1 MNAKT
6 NAQEVQRGLKNR
18 HIQMIALGG
27 AIGTGLFY
35 GSAGVVK
42 IAGPAITLSY
52 LIGGAII
59 FFIMRALGEMA
70 VDQPV
75 SGSFSQYAYQYWGEF
90 PGFVAGW
97 NYWFNYVVV
106 GMAELSVVG
115 AYINYWFPDVPTWI
129 SALACLV
136 AITLI
141 NLVNVKFYGEF
152 EFWFA
157 LIKVLAIIGMIV
169 FGLAM
174 ILFGFGNGGTPI
186 GIANLWSHGGFLPN
200 GFEGIVMS
208 LVLVMFSFGGVEL
221 VGITAGEAKN
231 PKKTIPQAINQVVW
245 RILLFYI
252 GAMGVILA
260 IFPWTEMA
268 ATGSPF
274 VQIFTHVGISS
285 AANLLNF
292 VVLTAA
298 LSAYNS
304 ALYSN
309 GRILYGLAAQGNAPK
324 FFGKLNVSGTPVN
337 AILVSTAFTLLVV
350 LISYLNPEK
359 VFMYLMALATIS
371 IIINWGIILIVQ
383 LKSRRQKALTQQQP
397 LFKMPLYPLSSYL
410 SLAFLGVV
418 VCIMATMPDM
428 VFSLCIAPIWL
439 LCLYIGHKVKKAT
452 QKNSAST
459 FKEHVG

>member
-1 MNAKT
+1 
-6 NAQEVQRGLKNR
+6 
-18 HIQMIALGG
+18 MIALGG

-115 AYINYWFPDVPTWI
+115 AYINYWSPDVPTWV
-129 SALACLV
+129 SALACLI

-174 ILFGFGNGGTPI
+174 ILFGFGNGGTPV

-221 VGITAGEAKN
+221 VGITAGEAQN

-324 FFGKLNVSGTPVN
+324 FFGKLNASGTPVN

-371 IIINWGIILIVQ
+371 IIINWAIILIVQ
-383 LKSRRQKALTQQQP
+383 LKSRRQKALSRQQP
-397 LFKMPLYPLSSYL
+397 FFKMPLYPFSTYL
-410 SLAFLGVV
+410 SLGFLGVV

-439 LCLYIGHKVKKAT
+439 LCLYIGHKIKKAAK
-452 QKNSAST
+452 KNRNKS
-459 FKEHVG
+459 FEKEVS

>member
-1 MNAKT
+1 MDT
-6 NAQEVQRGLKNR
+6 NSTNQHVQRGLKNR

-35 GSAGVVK
+35 GSATVVK
-42 IAGPAITLSY
+42 MAGPAITLSY
-52 LIGGAII
+52 LLGGIII

-75 SGSFSQYAYQYWGEF
+75 SGSFSQYAYQYWGEL
-90 PGFVAGW
+90 PGFVSGW

-115 AYINYWFPDVPTWI
+115 AYINYWLPDIPTWV
-129 SALACLV
+129 SALVCLV
-136 AITLI
+136 VITSI
-141 NLVNVKFYGEF
+141 NMINVKVYGEF

-169 FGLAM
+169 FG
-174 ILFGFGNGGTPI
+174 IGIIVFGFGNGGQPI
-186 GIANLWSHGGFLPN
+186 GISNLWTHGGFFPN
-200 GFEGIVMS
+200 GIQGVVMS

-221 VGITAGEAKN
+221 VGITAGEAEN
-231 PKKTIPQAINQVVW
+231 PNKTIPQAINQVVW

-252 GAMGVILA
+252 GAMVVILA
-260 IFPWTEMA
+260 IFPWNQME

-274 VQIFTHVGISS
+274 VQIFSHVGIPA

-309 GRILYGLAAQGNAPK
+309 GRMLYGLAVQGNAPK
-324 FFGKLNVSGTPVN
+324 FLGKLNSAGTPVN
-337 AILVSTAFTLLVV
+337 AVLVSTGFTLIAV
-350 LISYLNPEK
+350 LLSYLNPEK
-359 VFMYLMALATIS
+359 VFLYLMALATIS
-371 IIINWGIILIVQ
+371 IIINWATILIVQ
-383 LKSRRQKALTQQQP
+383 LKFRKHKERTNKSI
-397 LFKMPLYPLSSYL
+397 LFKMPLFPMTSYI
-410 SLAFLGVV
+410 SLAFLAAVV
-418 VCIMATMPDM
+418 VIMAFMPDM
-428 VFSLCIAPIWL
+428 RFSLYIAPVWL
-439 LCLYIGHKVKKAT
+439 LCLYIGYKLK
-452 QKNSAST
+452 ST
-459 FKEHVG
+459 AKGE